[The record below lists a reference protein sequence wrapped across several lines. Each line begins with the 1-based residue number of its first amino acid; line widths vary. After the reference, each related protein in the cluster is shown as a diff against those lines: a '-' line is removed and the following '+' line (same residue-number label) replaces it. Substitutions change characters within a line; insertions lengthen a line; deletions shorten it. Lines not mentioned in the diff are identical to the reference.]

1 MSPDARLDDETEQ
14 GIEDRTRCYSFRALT
29 IEAAEVAQREAID
42 AYRRSLVAKVEAL
55 MWTDDPNLGASGIA
69 HNGAILQVLELFEV
83 KP

>member
-1 MSPDARLDDETEQ
+1 MKLLDDAMERDIAE
-14 GIEDRTRCYSFRALT
+14 RAGAYGSLFHT
-29 IEAAEVAQREAID
+29 YVALQREAID
-42 AYRRSLVAKVEAL
+42 AYRQSLVAKVEAL